1 MKNNKSK
8 ENLGI
13 VQVKFEVNFPFQ
25 NVIKS
30 QFSLNVILLND
41 ILKDLCLNQK
51 QLQVQIQQ
59 YTLRYQLD
67 I

>member
-30 QFSLNVILLND
+30 SLNVILLND

-51 QLQVQIQQ
+51 QLQVQSNSIH
-59 YTLRYQLD
+59 
-67 I
+67 